1 MKNIVDCVGA
11 IFWSGW
17 MADSVA
23 IGFAKGLL
31 PKRGRRRPRVLGRPG
46 KSAVYHVVSRTCGQE
61 FLLGAVEKKRMRDLI
76 GRVAAFCGVEMLTYC
91 ILDNHF
97 HLLVEVPGEVG
108 ELSDAELIRRA
119 GYLYGGKLRPGQP
132 LTLAMVEGALALGGE
147 TRTYMRDLLMRRM
160 GSLPMFVKVL
170 KQRFSIGYNRLNER
184 KGTLWEGP
192 FRSVLV
198 ENSREALAMVG
209 AYIDLN
215 AVRAGI
221 VEDPKDYRFCGYGE
235 AVGKGK
241 LTESALLKRLAAM
254 GFGVEAQTGNGVVE
268 KWRGGEGDAVEAVLR
283 CTREETK
290 RERGTKMKTERERKV
305 KTKSGGELVEAA
317 GRLYRLLM
325 FEEATDGSAS
335 EKGRVLARAA
345 FWKVNAEGGGL
356 SRGQLLRCRIR
367 YLTEGAVIGS
377 RAFVEDWF
385 LGVRGTFG
393 GRQTGARPMK
403 GGDFGDLCSL
413 RDLRDPLG

>member
-1 MKNIVDCVGA
+1 ME
-11 IFWSGW
+11 
-17 MADSVA
+17 DSIA

-31 PKRGRRRPRVLGRPG
+31 PKRGRRTPRVLGRPG

-61 FLLGAVEKKRMRDLI
+61 FLLGAVEKERMRDLI
-76 GRVAAFCGVEMLTYC
+76 GRVAAFCGVELLTYC

-119 GYLYGGKLRPGQP
+119 GYLYGGKVRPGQP
-132 LTLAMVEGALALGGE
+132 LTLAMVEGALALGGA
-147 TRTYMRDLLMRRM
+147 TRAYMRDLLLRRM

-198 ENSREALAMVG
+198 EPSREALAMVG

-221 VEDPKDYRFCGYGE
+221 VADPKDYRFCGYGE

-241 LTESALLKRLAAM
+241 LGEYALLVRLAGM
-254 GFGVEAQTGNGVVE
+254 GFGVEGRAETGVVE
-268 KWRGGEGDAVEAVLR
+268 KLRGRDGDSAGAGLR
-283 CTREETK
+283 GAQE
-290 RERGTKMKTERERKV
+290 EREMKMMRD
-305 KTKSGGELVEAA
+305 GELVEAA

-325 FEEATDGSAS
+325 FEAATDGGAS
-335 EKGRVLARAA
+335 EKGRVLPRAA
-345 FWKVNAEGGGL
+345 FWREDAVGGEL
-356 SRGQLLRCRIR
+356 TRAQLLRCRIR

-385 LGVRGTFG
+385 AGVREVFG
-393 GRQTGARPMK
+393 QRQTGARPMK
-403 GGDFGDLCSL
+403 GGDFGGLCSL
-413 RDLRDPLG
+413 RNLRDPLSVAGEAAVSAAHASR

>member
-1 MKNIVDCVGA
+1 
-11 IFWSGW
+11 
-17 MADSVA
+17 
-23 IGFAKGLL
+23 
-31 PKRGRRRPRVLGRPG
+31 
-46 KSAVYHVVSRTCGQE
+46 
-61 FLLGAVEKKRMRDLI
+61 
-76 GRVAAFCGVEMLTYC
+76 
-91 ILDNHF
+91 
-97 HLLVEVPGEVG
+97 
-108 ELSDAELIRRA
+108 
-119 GYLYGGKLRPGQP
+119 
-132 LTLAMVEGALALGGE
+132 
-147 TRTYMRDLLMRRM
+147 
-160 GSLPMFVKVL
+160 
-170 KQRFSIGYNRLNER
+170 NER

-198 ENSREALAMVG
+198 ESSREALALVG

-235 AVGKGK
+235 AVGKGR
-241 LTESALLKRLAAM
+241 LGEYSLLVRLAAM
-254 GFGVEAQTGNGVVE
+254 GFGMELSGTFAQGEAG
-268 KWRGGEGDAVEAVLR
+268 
-283 CTREETK
+283 RESK
-290 RERGTKMKTERERKV
+290 
-305 KTKSGGELVEAA
+305 LEAA
-317 GRLYRLLM
+317 ARMYRLFM

-335 EKGRVLARAA
+335 EKGRVLPKAA
-345 FWKVNAEGGGL
+345 FWRVDAKGGAL

-385 LGVRGTFG
+385 VGVRETFG

>member
-1 MKNIVDCVGA
+1 ME
-11 IFWSGW
+11 
-17 MADSVA
+17 DSLA

-61 FLLGAVEKKRMRDLI
+61 FLLGAVEKERMRDLI
-76 GRVAAFCGVEMLTYC
+76 GRVAAFCGVELLTYC

-97 HLLVEVPGEVG
+97 HLLVEVPGKVG

-119 GYLYGGKLRPGQP
+119 GYLYGGKVRPGQP

-147 TRTYMRDLLMRRM
+147 TRAYMRDLLLRRM
-160 GSLPMFVKVL
+160 GSLAMFVKVL

-198 ENSREALAMVG
+198 ENSHEALAMVG

-241 LTESALLKRLAAM
+241 LEEYGLLVRLAGM
-254 GFGVEAQTGNGVVE
+254 GFGVEARTGGVE
-268 KWRGGEGDAVEAVLR
+268 KG
-283 CTREETK
+283 
-290 RERGTKMKTERERKV
+290 
-305 KTKSGGELVEAA
+305 SGGERDAAGAGVCGAREMVEAA

-335 EKGRVLARAA
+335 EKGRVLPKAA
-345 FWKVNAEGGGL
+345 FWKVDAAGGGL
-356 SRGQLLRCRIR
+356 SRGQFLRCRIR
-367 YLTEGAVIGS
+367 YMTEGAVIGS

-385 LGVRGTFG
+385 AGVRATFG
-393 GRQTGARPMK
+393 KRQTGARPMK
-403 GGDFGDLCSL
+403 GGDFGGLCAL
-413 RDLRDPLG
+413 RDLRHPLGLG

>member
-1 MKNIVDCVGA
+1 M
-11 IFWSGW
+11 
-17 MADSVA
+17 

-31 PKRGRRRPRVLGRPG
+31 PKKGRRRARVLARPG
-46 KSAVYHVVSRTCGQE
+46 RAAVYHVVSRTCGQE
-61 FLLGAVEKKRMRDLI
+61 FLLGAVEKERMRDLI
-76 GRVAAFCGVEMLTYC
+76 GRVAAFCGVELLTFC

-97 HLLVEVPGEVG
+97 HLLVEVPGAVG
-108 ELSDAELIRRA
+108 ELDDAELIRRA
-119 GYLYGGKLRPGQP
+119 GFLYGGKVRPGQP
-132 LTLAMVEGALALGGE
+132 LTLSMVKGALAEGGA
-147 TRTYMRDLLMRRM
+147 TRVYMRDLLLRRM

-198 ENSREALAMVG
+198 ENSREALALVG

-221 VEDPKDYRFCGYGE
+221 VEDAKDYRFCGYGE

-241 LTESALLKRLAAM
+241 LGEYPLLKRLAGM
-254 GFGVEAQTGNGVVE
+254 GFGAELLGKGVD
-268 KWRGGEGDAVEAVLR
+268 RADTDA
-283 CTREETK
+283 C
-290 RERGTKMKTERERKV
+290 
-305 KTKSGGELVEAA
+305 VEAA

-325 FEEATDGSAS
+325 FEQATDGSAS
-335 EKGRVLARAA
+335 EKGRVLPKAA
-345 FWKVNAEGGGL
+345 FWKVDAAGGGL
-356 SRGQLLRCRIR
+356 TRGQLLRCRIR
-367 YLTEGAVIGS
+367 YMTEGALIGS

-385 LGVRGTFG
+385 AGVQGAFG

-403 GGDFGDLCSL
+403 GGDFGGLCSL
-413 RDLRDPLG
+413 RDLKEPLE